1 MELKDFMQTHVW
13 RRKMDPLLWLW
24 IAAFLG
30 VSQGCPEPCS
40 CVDKYAH
47 QFADCA
53 YKDLQ
58 AVPVG
63 LPSNV
68 TTLSLSA
75 NKITSLQ
82 KSSFVEVTQVTSLWL
97 AHNEISAIEQ
107 GTFAILVQLKNLDIS
122 YNQII
127 DFPWGDLYNL
137 SALQLLKM
145 NNNHM
150 VKLPWEAF
158 HTLKDLRS
166 LRINNNKFTTI
177 AEGTFDSLTSLSHL
191 QIYNNP
197 FNCTCRLLWLKT
209 WAENTLISIPK
220 RDSISCAAPESLRGI
235 PLGKIPNLQCTP
247 PSVQLTYHPNL
258 DNTMLYDGLML
269 HCSVTGSPQPEIRW
283 EIQTSSQGTEINGPN
298 VERDGNDLSAGGSK
312 QSAESFLLFKNG
324 TLVIPNF
331 SKQEE
336 GTYTCLATNEVGARE
351 VSVNVALA
359 NSENTAEDLL
369 RNNLATSKL
378 GAKHCNKEAQAN
390 SSKAGEKLVI
400 IYRVPAGMGSSDG
413 GTLLEAH
420 LWACMLCLVIFLY
433 C

>member
-1 MELKDFMQTHVW
+1 MMGPFLC
-13 RRKMDPLLWLW
+13 LW
-24 IAAFLG
+24 IATFFG
-30 VSQGCPEPCS
+30 VSQGCPEPCT
-40 CVDKYAH
+40 CIEKKYGRQLAE
-47 QFADCA
+47 CA
-53 YKDLQ
+53 YRDLQ
-58 AVPVG
+58 AVPAG

-68 TTLSLSA
+68 TTLTLSA

-82 KSSFVEVTQVTSLWL
+82 QSSFLEVTQVQSLWL
-97 AHNEISAIEQ
+97 AHNEICTIEE
-107 GTFAILVQLKNLDIS
+107 GTFARLLHLKNIDLS
-122 YNQII
+122 HNQLAE
-127 DFPWGDLYNL
+127 FPWGDLYNL

-145 NNNHM
+145 NNNQL

-166 LRINNNKFTTI
+166 LWINDNKFTTI
-177 AEGTFDSLTSLSHL
+177 AQGTFDAMSSLSQL

-197 FNCTCRLLWLKT
+197 LNCTCRLLWLKT
-209 WAENTLISIPK
+209 WAENTLISIPE
-220 RDSISCAAPESLRGI
+220 RDSISCAAPESLRGV
-235 PLGKIPNLQCTP
+235 PLGKIPNLQCAP

-258 DNTMLYDGLML
+258 DNTMLYDGLMLML

-283 EIQTSSQGTEINGPN
+283 EIQTSSQGTEINGPK

-336 GTYTCLATNEVGARE
+336 GTYTCLATNEVGTRE

-359 NSENTAEDLL
+359 NSENTAEHLL
-369 RNNLATSKL
+369 RNHLATSKF

-413 GTLLEAH
+413 GTLLESH